1 MSAVL
6 NAAQCRSLFAGFLPE
21 LQAAMK
27 QAALRHDWDGETWA
41 MQTILLAE
49 TIERSG
55 YDSEVIVHLAAAYRE
70 APGLL
75 KEAAEWE
82 FS

>member
-1 MSAVL
+1 MSQGMD
-6 NAAQCRSLFAGFLPE
+6 AAQCRALFAAFLPE

-27 QAALRHDWDGETWA
+27 EAARRYDWDGETWA

-55 YDSEVIVHLAAAYRE
+55 YDSEVIAVLARAYRE
-70 APGLL
+70 GPPLL
-75 KEAAEWE
+75 KEAA
-82 FS
+82 

>member
-1 MSAVL
+1 MSAGL
-6 NAAQCRSLFAGFLPE
+6 NAAQCRALFAGFLPE

-27 QAALRHDWDGETWA
+27 QAALRYDWDGETWA

-55 YDSEVIVHLAAAYRE
+55 YDPKVIAALTNAYRE
-70 APGLL
+70 GPQLF
-75 KEAAEWE
+75 KEAA
-82 FS
+82 

>member
-1 MSAVL
+1 MSAVGM
-6 NAAQCRSLFAGFLPE
+6 ADSRIKFATFLPE

-27 QAALRHDWDGETWA
+27 IAARRYDWDGETWS

-55 YDSEVIVHLAAAYRE
+55 YDPKMIAALAAVYRD
-70 APGLL
+70 APALL
-75 KEAAEWE
+75 KAAA
-82 FS
+82 